1 MIDFNFDYLL
11 AAFWVA
17 VLIIPLI
24 PMAIMEGKK
33 NV

>member
-1 MIDFNFDYLL
+1 MEMSFDYLL
-11 AAFWVA
+11 AAFWLTALLIFVA
-17 VLIIPLI
+17 